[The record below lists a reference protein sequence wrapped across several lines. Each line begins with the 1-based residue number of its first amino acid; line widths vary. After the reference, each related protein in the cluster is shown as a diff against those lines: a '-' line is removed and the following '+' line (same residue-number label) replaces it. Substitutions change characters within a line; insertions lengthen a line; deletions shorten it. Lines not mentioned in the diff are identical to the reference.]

1 MDVDRSANIHRVALH
16 ICPAQPQQLPGPQA
30 CKRLESVSVYK
41 VIMHP
46 LASVKRRV
54 DAEQLYQIGRLQHA
68 LALITGAGGYLYI
81 LRQEGGELCFA
92 AVFAEC
98 PEIAGNQLQGF
109 AALPGSV
116 GQIEHVLQILIG
128 EAVNLLCADDRQHP
142 GTPPA
147 FYGLPVACAGGK
159 FEILYPQL
167 IDVLNPSG
175 LDRNIIL

>member
-1 MDVDRSANIHRVALH
+1 MDVDRSAHIHRVALH

-30 CKRLESVSVYK
+30 CKRLEAVGVYK

-46 LASVKRRV
+46 LTPVERCIN
-54 DAEQLYQIGRLQHA
+54 AEQLYQIGRLQHA
-68 LALITGAGGYLYI
+68 LALVTGAGGYLYI
-81 LRQEGGELCFA
+81 LRQERGELCFA

-109 AALPGSV
+109 AALPGGSGLV
-116 GQIEHVLQILIG
+116 DDGLQVPVCKG
-128 EAVNLLCADDRQHP
+128 VDLLFADDWQHP

-159 FEILYPQL
+159 FEIIYP
-167 IDVLNPSG
+167 
-175 LDRNIIL
+175 